1 MTTTWALIAIL
12 AAGTVIIKA
21 AGPVLTGGRVP
32 PPALTRVIAMLTPAL
47 VISLVITGTVTTG
60 HDLTLD
66 ARLAGVSVG
75 ATALILKAPLILA
88 LVLAAATT
96 AALRALT

>member
-12 AAGTVIIKA
+12 AAGTITIKA
-21 AGPVLTGGRVP
+21 TGPVLTGGRVP

-47 VISLVITGTVTTG
+47 VTSLVITATLTTG
-60 HDLTLD
+60 QTLSID
-66 ARLAGVSVG
+66 ARLAGVSAG
-75 ATALILKAPLILA
+75 TTALILKAPLILA
-88 LVLAAATT
+88 LVLAVATT